1 MEDNQQ
7 NVFLLILLILFIL
20 LCVQLYFI
28 FPKKSNAFG
37 YKKYT
42 SPNFYGCKKVNK
54 APNKDK
60 GIYSNI
66 NACLQDLVPP
76 CSGNQDI
83 ETLSKMIQNLSQN
96 DVNKP
101 SAEDIQQ
108 LIIDLLTKTTFK
120 DFIQQSSDKQYDL
133 IFGIKGNWSSYMKV
147 LLFKKLF
154 SLKITD
160 DLKVIA
166 TQKIVDNYKPS
177 EFNKLTDDQFI
188 QLVSDIL
195 VPVQPGPVIPIS
207 DKHTLRRSF

>member
-1 MEDNQQ
+1 MEDNQK
-7 NVFLLILLILFIL
+7 NVFLLILFIL
-20 LCVQLYFI
+20 LLCVLLYFI
-28 FPKKSNAFG
+28 FSKKSNAFG

-66 NACLQDLVPP
+66 NACLQDLVP

-83 ETLSKMIQNLSQN
+83 ETLSKKIQNLSQN

-120 DFIQQSSDKQYDL
+120 DFIQQSADKQYDL

-188 QLVSDIL
+188 QLVSNIL

-207 DKHTLRRSF
+207 DKQTLRRSF